1 MSKELWQQAE
11 KPALLLSN
19 ICCQVASKFFNSVF
33 VSCLMQTKPPSKKPT
48 VFSLPLPFPKRKKKN
63 QGPSIG
69 KDLHI
74 LEKFITT
81 DDNHYDTLVLRDA

>member
-1 MSKELWQQAE
+1 
-11 KPALLLSN
+11 
-19 ICCQVASKFFNSVF
+19 
-33 VSCLMQTKPPSKKPT
+33 MQTKSPLHKTHSLHPPS
-48 VFSLPLPFPKRKKKN
+48 SFPKEKN
-63 QGPSIG
+63 QGPSIE

>member
-1 MSKELWQQAE
+1 MPNANQTPLQKTHS
-11 KPALLLSN
+11 LL
-19 ICCQVASKFFNSVF
+19 
-33 VSCLMQTKPPSKKPT
+33 PPS
-48 VFSLPLPFPKRKKKN
+48 SFPKEEKKN

>member
-11 KPALLLSN
+11 KPALLLNN

-33 VSCLMQTKPPSKKPT
+33 VSCLMQTKSPLQKTHRLLPPSSFLKE
-48 VFSLPLPFPKRKKKN
+48 KKN